1 MKLSNENQRYYKQL
15 SPYET
20 MKKQLWSQKM
30 TSAMPLWSAFTASVA
45 SKLANLNNDDLVKS
59 TVLLQNLQ
67 QEADQ
72 YVIAA
77 LETDKIYH
85 ASLVQ
90 AAMLDQA
97 GKAGLDLDTFKNSM
111 KAALSKIKTVKPKAI
126 KPAKKKGG
134 KKKNAQ

>member
-1 MKLSNENQRYYKQL
+1 MSNENQRYYKQL

-30 TSAMPLWSAFTASVA
+30 TSAMPLWSAFTASIA
-45 SKLANLNNDDLVKS
+45 AQLANLSNDDLAKS
-59 TVLLQNLQ
+59 TILLQNMQ

-111 KAALSKIKTVKPKAI
+111 KSALSKTKPKKPKAA
-126 KPAKKKGG
+126 KPAKKKGA
-134 KKKNAQ
+134 KRKNAK

>member
-1 MKLSNENQRYYKQL
+1 MSNENQRYYKQL

-30 TSAMPLWSAFTASVA
+30 TSAMPLWSAFTASIA
-45 SKLANLNNDDLVKS
+45 AQLANLSNDDLAKS
-59 TVLLQNLQ
+59 TVLLQNMQ

-97 GKAGLDLDTFKNSM
+97 GKAGLDLDNFKNSM
-111 KAALSKIKTVKPKAI
+111 KSALSKTKTKKPKAS
-126 KPAKKKGG
+126 KPAKKKGA
-134 KKKNAQ
+134 KRKNAK